1 MKTSQEKKMFKHYLI
16 LLVVL
21 CCPIVAFA
29 QRDITGSVI
38 DSYGEPV
45 IGATVTVK
53 GTATGT
59 LTNANGTFNL
69 KEEKYWSFLISAW
82 RLWRFLLIV
91 KILFIRL

>member
-38 DSYGEPV
+38 DS
-45 IGATVTVK
+45 
-53 GTATGT
+53 
-59 LTNANGTFNL
+59 
-69 KEEKYWSFLISAW
+69 
-82 RLWRFLLIV
+82 
-91 KILFIRL
+91 

>member
-69 KEEKYWSFLISAW
+69 KVPKGGEVLVFSYLGTG
-82 RLWRFLLIV
+82 RTL
-91 KILFIRL
+91 